1 MKIEIIYGRHPIF
14 EALSA
19 GRRKFKK
26 LFIAKHYEGEIV
38 DKIIALARKRN
49 VPVEFVD
56 GHKLTSYSPNN
67 QGTVAFV
74 SPKEYLPFEQLLHL
88 LKEKENAKVCILDE
102 IEDPQN
108 LGTIIRSAVCFGI
121 DAIITLQRSS
131 AGISTGTSKASA
143 GAIEHI
149 PIVRVANIVYAI
161 ETLKKSGFWIYGA
174 DMTGKNIFED
184 KIKGKIAIVIG
195 NEGKGL
201 KRLTKEKCDFLIKI
215 PITPKISSLN
225 AGMSA
230 SIIFYEIIRQQGLD
244 PAK

>member
-1 MKIEIIYGRHPIF
+1 MNTEIIYGRHPIF

-26 LFIAKHYEGEIV
+26 LFVSKHYEGEIV

-49 VPVEFVD
+49 VPVQFVD
-56 GHKLTSYSPNN
+56 SHKLTAYSPNN

-88 LKEKENAKVCILDE
+88 VNEKENAKVCILDE

-121 DAIITLQRSS
+121 DAIIVLQRSS

-161 ETLKKSGFWIYGA
+161 ETLKKNGFWTYGA
-174 DMTGKNIFED
+174 DMSGENISGKE
-184 KIKGKIAIVIG
+184 IKGKIAVVIG
-195 NEGKGL
+195 NEGSGL
-201 KRLTKEKCDFLIKI
+201 KRLTKEKCDFLVKI
-215 PITPKISSLN
+215 PITPRISSLN

-244 PAK
+244 LAK